1 MKKLITV
8 LLLLS
13 LVLSVFAGCEYNIS
27 GEQDETEQDPSEMM
41 DEKEAEEKYNLAFSL
56 IEEEKYEEAYKLFKE
71 LGKYKNANEELKK
84 FYSVL
89 IGFTD
94 RVATGSVALN
104 ENNLPEQLIT
114 TSDGRIYTQD
124 YLYDDDGRLIECK
137 SKGPYGG
144 EPSINQFIY
153 NTQGQLIT
161 EIINDGNVRENNY
174 TYDES
179 GNRIKKV
186 QINVD
191 GSEYITEY
199 TYDKNGNVLKIVEIL
214 STNRIYI
221 TEYIYNKDGKV
232 LQETSTSP
240 WGYIDVLSYNYDEMG
255 MLIQTRHFAHDGS
268 IYSTTDY
275 TYDENGNNIKIVSTY
290 PDGTSVCEDEY
301 DQHGNVI
308 KEIVTYQNG
317 EVDILEREYAFVYIP
332 FELTKETKDWL
343 NIE

>member
-56 IEEEKYEEAYKLFKE
+56 VEEEKYEEAYKLFKE

-89 IGFTD
+89 IGITD
-94 RVATGSVALN
+94 RDIDATTSVAFN

-114 TSDGRIYTQD
+114 TIDGRIYTND

-137 SKGPYGG
+137 QKGPYGG

-161 EIINDGNVRENNY
+161 EIINDGNVCENNY

-199 TYDKNGNVLKIVEIL
+199 TYDKNGNVLKIVEIF
-214 STNRIYI
+214 STNRYI

-232 LQETSTSP
+232 LQETRTSP
-240 WGYIDVLSYNYDEMG
+240 TGYIDVLSYNYDEMG
-255 MLIQTRHFAHDGS
+255 MLIQTRCFAHDGS
-268 IYSTTDY
+268 ISS
-275 TYDENGNNIKIVSTY
+275 ILFMIF
-290 PDGTSVCEDEY
+290 
-301 DQHGNVI
+301 
-308 KEIVTYQNG
+308 
-317 EVDILEREYAFVYIP
+317 DIDFFVAIN
-332 FELTKETKDWL
+332 E
-343 NIE
+343 

>member
-1 MKKLITV
+1 MKKLITA

-56 IEEEKYEEAYKLFKE
+56 VEEEKYEEAYKLFEE

-89 IGFTD
+89 IGITD
-94 RVATGSVALN
+94 RDATTSVALN

-114 TSDGRIYTQD
+114 TIDGRIYTND

-161 EIINDGNVRENNY
+161 EIINDGNVCENNY

-199 TYDKNGNVLKIVEIL
+199 TYDKNGNVLKIVE
-214 STNRIYI
+214 NRYI

-232 LQETSTSP
+232 LQETITSST
-240 WGYIDVLSYNYDEMG
+240 GYIDVLSYNYDEMG
-255 MLIQTRHFAHDGS
+255 MLIQTRRFEHDGS
-268 IYSTTDY
+268 ISSITDY
-275 TYDENGNNIKIVSTY
+275 TYDENGNNIKIVCTL
-290 PDGTSVCEDEY
+290 PDGKTSVCENDY

-308 KEIVTYQNG
+308 KEISTNQNG
-317 EVDILEREYAFVYIP
+317 EVHIHEREYAFVYIP

-343 NIE
+343 DIR